1 MSEINF
7 INSSTFLINE
17 EMAFN
22 YSLIDNESNSIEY
35 SLNGFENFS
44 NEVVINLEEEVDKE
58 DSERYF
64 IKIDKK
70 EKQPFFKLE
79 VERNEKDS
87 TSCNNKKQNRG
98 RRKINDNS
106 IIKGHKGNSLD
117 NLLREIHVDYLN
129 FLIAFI
135 NDILKNLNIKE
146 KYKKLC
152 YKYKIGINKKSL
164 ESYKNKTIGEIISN
178 KESPKY
184 KLKVS
189 DHNACITKKIRENEG
204 NKSNYGYAVL
214 NKLLSMKYLYI
225 FKHYYFLSNKKVD
238 LNKYGMNKNIILS
251 DNVGMLADLFK
262 KKINYYSDIIA
273 CLKKYFIQ
281 NLNFIVQK

>member
-7 INSSTFLINE
+7 INSSTSLINE
-17 EMAFN
+17 EMALS
-22 YSLIDNESNSIEY
+22 YSQIESENNSIEY
-35 SLNGFENFS
+35 SLNEFPNIS
-44 NEVVINLEEEVDKE
+44 NEVVINLDEEVDDE

-70 EKQPFFKLE
+70 EKQPFFKL
-79 VERNEKDS
+79 DS
-87 TSCNNKKQNRG
+87 TSFNNKKQNRG

-129 FLIAFI
+129 FLIDFI
-135 NDILKNLNIKE
+135 NDILNYLNIKE
-146 KYKKLC
+146 KYKRLS
-152 YKYKIGINKKSL
+152 YKFKSGINKKSL

-184 KLKVS
+184 KLKLS
-189 DHNACITKKIRENEG
+189 EHNSCITQKIRENEG
-204 NKSNYGYAVL
+204 NKNNYGYAVL
-214 NKLLSMKYLYI
+214 NKLLSMEYLDI
-225 FKHYYFLSNKKVD
+225 FKHYYLLSNKKVD
-238 LNKYGMNKNIILS
+238 LKRYGMNKNIILS
-251 DNVGMLADLFK
+251 DKVGMLADLFK

-273 CLKKYFIQ
+273 CLKKYFIP